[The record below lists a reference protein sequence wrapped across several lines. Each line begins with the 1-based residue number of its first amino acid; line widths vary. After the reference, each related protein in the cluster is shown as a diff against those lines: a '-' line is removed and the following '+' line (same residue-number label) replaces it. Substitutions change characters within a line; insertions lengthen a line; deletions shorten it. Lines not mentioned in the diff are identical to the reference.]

1 MSLRT
6 FLPGSLPFICYY
18 IVNTV
23 SGEIHVVSMKTL
35 TLWLASLYG
44 QTSIKPVSS
53 VVVILVV
60 SMLMMMIGGT
70 GGVINNCGVVVIF
83 GINNVSA
90 ANFA

>member
-53 VVVILVV
+53 VVV

-70 GGVINNCGVVVIF
+70 GGVINNCGVVVIPKF

-90 ANFA
+90 VNFA